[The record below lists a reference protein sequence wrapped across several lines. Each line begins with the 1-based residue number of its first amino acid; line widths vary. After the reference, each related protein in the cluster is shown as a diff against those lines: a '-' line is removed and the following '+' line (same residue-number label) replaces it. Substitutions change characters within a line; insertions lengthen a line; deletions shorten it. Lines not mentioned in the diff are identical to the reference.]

1 MKCYYAS
8 FNVGNVEVWGSD
20 LFLQKKW
27 VIIDVEESI
36 GEIVERISDF
46 SYLEETKIIE
56 AINQAIIRFKQAR
69 DYREKENDF
78 DFFILEQHVW
88 KDIQEREMFT
98 QKIKIEDGND

>member
-36 GEIVERISDF
+36 GKIVERISDF
-46 SYLEETKIIE
+46 SYLEETKIVE
-56 AINQAIIRFKQAR
+56 TLNQAIRRFKEAGNYK
-69 DYREKENDF
+69 DRENNF
-78 DFFILEQHVW
+78 DFFIHEQYVW